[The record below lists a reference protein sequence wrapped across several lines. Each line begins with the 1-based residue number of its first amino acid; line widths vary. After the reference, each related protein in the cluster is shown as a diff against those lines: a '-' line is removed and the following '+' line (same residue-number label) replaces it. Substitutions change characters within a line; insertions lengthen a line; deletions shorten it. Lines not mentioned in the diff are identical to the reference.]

1 MKFNKKMLAVGIAI
15 SIISTLLVLLFTVD
29 ANTFTYLKK
38 INPFWF
44 FLALLVNISAWF
56 IWGFQTK
63 ILANTLGSEISF
75 LAATKIITSSL
86 LFTLITPSNI
96 GGEPARIYLLKK
108 SGMKLGDAT
117 AVVIEERILGVIFF
131 IILILLAVFLLPEG
145 LLDNNG
151 HVKWLFGLISTLIV
165 LFFFVFIYFLLWT
178 ESAKKILFFLVNKI
192 TKIIQ
197 KEETG
202 RVLIKNLNLTID
214 DFSKSIKLLLS
225 KNKLILLASFFCTAL
240 HWILIFSIPSFL
252 LIGLGQDPIW
262 LISILLQVILTLITM
277 LPITPG
283 GAGIAEIGF
292 VSLYSP
298 FVSLSLIPII
308 MIGWRVTTFH
318 SAILIS
324 GLINLKM
331 LKDKD
336 LI

>member
-151 HVKWLFGLISTLIV
+151 HVKWLFGLISTLIA

-202 RVLIKNLNLTID
+202 RVLIKNLNLIID
-214 DFSKSIKLLLS
+214 DFSKSINYFF
-225 KNKLILLASFFCTAL
+225 KNNI
-240 HWILIFSIPSFL
+240 
-252 LIGLGQDPIW
+252 
-262 LISILLQVILTLITM
+262 
-277 LPITPG
+277 
-283 GAGIAEIGF
+283 
-292 VSLYSP
+292 Y
-298 FVSLSLIPII
+298 
-308 MIGWRVTTFH
+308 
-318 SAILIS
+318 
-324 GLINLKM
+324 
-331 LKDKD
+331 
-336 LI
+336 